1 MTRSHPGVPITNPK
15 ALAQQ
20 KRDAAAVAAE
30 YKKSPEFK
38 AGTYKQQGQKYDAM
52 VAAVEY
58 LRSQAKTPAGF
69 GGGSNKKVEFNN
81 LQYLATHSIYT
92 GRTAVT
98 VPSNTASGTMPNPDW
113 KQAKF
118 YASPLKPTFAPDGVS
133 GGIPDYSK
141 PHIIWNTDNL
151 LDALVAFSAKAK
163 DAWTSYHKLVGF
175 SKDTGTGG
183 AGGARTDGTTVTK
196 GNYFNSPVLYNVSGV
211 KSSYYRARPGEETN
225 TVGPQP
231 DAVERNAI
239 SRGLLDSSLFPTA
252 TLGLN
257 SPTAINDARQLWGQ
271 SVGSKGMLQT
281 YFNPLG
287 INGDYGST
295 SNFPANAMNKKYGFQ
310 FLYNPT
316 VVNLEYM
323 GIQRTDIALQMAGG
337 DKTNYVPSS
346 GEVGGM
352 SFDIVI
358 NRMED
363 MKFYDANGRLTEEA
377 KALGP
382 FGPYTNRLPY
392 DDARGKDLGLFDEQ
406 SAIYNKGTMYDME
419 YLLRTLM
426 GFTINSE
433 LRNEET
439 ADMGLFSRRQ
449 VELHLG
455 PKLRYRG
462 FVNGLSVRHV
472 LFNERMVPI
481 FTTVSVTFNRY
492 PDYPFK
498 AAGSSKSSNKK

>member
-1 MTRSHPGVPITNPK
+1 MGRSHPGVPITNPK
-15 ALAQQ
+15 VLAQQ
-20 KRDAAAVAAE
+20 KRDSAAFVAS
-30 YKKSPEFK
+30 YTQSPEFK
-38 AGTYKQQGQKYDAM
+38 AGIHKQEAQKYDAM
-52 VAAVEY
+52 VTAVEY
-58 LRSQAKTPAGF
+58 LRSKAKTPAGF
-69 GGGSNKKVEFNN
+69 GNSSNKTIEFDN
-81 LQYLATHSIYT
+81 LEYLASHSIYT
-92 GRTAVT
+92 GRTAIT
-98 VPSNTASGTMPNPDW
+98 VPSSTGSGTMPNPDW
-113 KQAKF
+113 RQSKF
-118 YASPLKPTFAPDGVS
+118 YAAPLKPTFAPDGVS
-133 GGIPDYSK
+133 GGVPDYSK
-141 PHIIWNTDNL
+141 VHIIWNTDNL
-151 LDALVAFSAKAK
+151 LEAVASFSSKSTA
-163 DAWTSYHKLVGF
+163 AWTNYHKIAGF
-175 SKDTGTGG
+175 STGTGG
-183 AGGARTDGTTVTK
+183 NGGGGGTTSGSTITK

-211 KSSYYRARPGEETN
+211 KSSYYRPRAGEETN

-271 SVGSKGMLQT
+271 SVGSKGMIQT
-281 YFNPLG
+281 YFNP
-287 INGDYGST
+287 NGFVNEYGST
-295 SNFPANAMNKKYGFQ
+295 SNFPSNALVQKYGFQ

-316 VVNLEYM
+316 VVNLDYM
-323 GIQRTDIALQMAGG
+323 GIQRTDIALQMAGM
-337 DKTNYVPSS
+337 DKANYIPAS

-352 SFDIVI
+352 SFDIII

-363 MKFYDANGRLTEEA
+363 MKFYDSDGRLTSEA

-392 DDARGKDLGLFDEQ
+392 DDKTGKDAGLFDEQ
-406 SAIYNKGTMYDME
+406 AAIYNKGTMYDME

-426 GFTINSE
+426 GFTMKSE

-462 FVNGLSVRHV
+462 FVNGLNVRHV

-492 PDYPFK
+492 PDYPF
-498 AAGSSKSSNKK
+498 NTPKK